1 MSRVLDRTES
11 RRRVMTTVVES
22 QSYRIRD
29 LSQDE
34 DTTTI
39 HLDSVIEP
47 DEYADDVDELG
58 L

>member
-11 RRRVMTTVVES
+11 RRRMITAVIEGK
-22 QSYRIRD
+22 SYRVQD

-39 HLDSVIEP
+39 YLDSVIEP
-47 DEYADDVDELG
+47 DEYADDIDELG